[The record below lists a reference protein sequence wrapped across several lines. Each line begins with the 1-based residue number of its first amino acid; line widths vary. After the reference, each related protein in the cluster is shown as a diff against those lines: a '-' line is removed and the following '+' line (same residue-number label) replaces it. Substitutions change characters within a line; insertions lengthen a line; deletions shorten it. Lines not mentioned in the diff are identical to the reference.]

1 MSGVNNPRRY
11 RWSRSVAILLALA
24 LLAAA
29 CGSDGGDDGDGTTG
43 EAAGTPA
50 AGDEPTDP
58 GDEPDDGDDG
68 DDGDEPTPEPQ
79 EPPPVEISECPV
91 GALEEADGP
100 VAVEFWHA
108 MSAINEDALSD
119 LVDAYNAAQDRVQ
132 VTALFQGGYED
143 SFDKYVNTLR
153 SGGDLPDMIQLNEV
167 GLQQMVDSQ
176 STIPIQACVDAD
188 GYDTSDF
195 AGRLVEQYQISG
207 VLVTMPFQLSN
218 PVLYYDGADFVAAGL
233 DPDAPP
239 TTFDDLLDVSRSL
252 VASGVV
258 DKAIALE
265 NDAWIVE
272 QWIAKGGAPLV
283 DNDNGRAARATAAN
297 LDSPAATAVFELL
310 ATLRDEDLL
319 IDTGRGNDQ
328 AVIGKYLALA
338 FGDAT
343 LTIGTSANLG
353 EIYNQLGAFPDIDL
367 RVAPLPGPTEG
378 GTAVGGGSLYLVE
391 DTEPEVRAAVWDFMK
406 WLNEPEQQVTWSI
419 ATGYIPTRQSAID
432 APGIQ
437 LQWEERP
444 GFRVAFD
451 QLAAAGP
458 LPGGGGPVIGDHFG
472 VREAIE
478 QGVERLLSGDDVA
491 DVQAE
496 VQAQANEAIAD
507 YNRRI
512 GE

>member
-1 MSGVNNPRRY
+1 MSDVTHPRRF
-11 RWSRSVAILLALA
+11 SRLVAMLAALA
-24 LLAAA
+24 LLVAA
-29 CGSDGGDDGDGTTG
+29 CGSSGNGGTAGGDDASGPTPTTQ
-43 EAAGTPA
+43 
-50 AGDEPTDP
+50 DE
-58 GDEPDDGDDG
+58 GEPDADEQTDNGDDG
-68 DDGDEPTPEPQ
+68 DDPTPEPQ
-79 EPPPVEISECPV
+79 EPPPVEVSECPV
-91 GALEEADGP
+91 GALDEADGP

-108 MSAINEDALSD
+108 MSAINEDALVA
-119 LVDAYNAAQDRVQ
+119 LVDNYNAAQDRVQ

-233 DPDAPP
+233 DPEVAP
-239 TTFDDLLDVSRSL
+239 TTFDDLLDVSRTL
-252 VASGVV
+252 IASGVV

-265 NDAWIVE
+265 NDAWIIE

-283 DNDNGRAARATAAN
+283 DNDNGRAARATVAN
-297 LDSPAATAVFELL
+297 LDSPAATAAFEFL

-319 IDTGRGNDQ
+319 IDTGRGSDQ

-338 FGDAT
+338 FDDAT

-353 EIYNQLGAFPDIDL
+353 EIYNQLSAFPDFDL

-378 GTAVGGGSLYLVE
+378 GTAVGGGSLYLVK

-437 LQWEERP
+437 LLWEERP

-478 QGVERLLSGDDVA
+478 QGIERLLSGDDVA
-491 DVQAE
+491 DVLAE
-496 VQAQANEAIAD
+496 VQTQANEAIAD

>member
-1 MSGVNNPRRY
+1 MSDVTNSRRC
-11 RWSRSVAILLALA
+11 ALLLAALVATLA

-29 CGSDGGDDGDGTTG
+29 CGSSSDGGSDGDDATG
-43 EAAGTPA
+43 DTPSTP
-50 AGDEPTDP
+50 DE
-58 GDEPDDGDDG
+58 GEPDGVEETDDGDDAAG
-68 DDGDEPTPEPQ
+68 PTPEPQ
-79 EPPPVEISECPV
+79 EPPPVEVSECPV
-91 GALEEADGP
+91 EALDEADGP

-108 MSAINEDALSD
+108 MSAINEDALLE
-119 LVDAYNAAQDRVQ
+119 LVDTYNAAQERVQ

-195 AGRLVEQYQISG
+195 AGRLIEQYQISG

-233 DPDAPP
+233 DPAVPP
-239 TTFDDLLDVSRSL
+239 TTFDDVLDVSRTL
-252 VASGVV
+252 VGAGVV
-258 DKAIALE
+258 DMAMALE
-265 NDAWIVE
+265 NDAWIIE
-272 QWIAKGGAPLV
+272 QWIAKGGAALV
-283 DNDNGRAARATAAN
+283 DNENGRAARARTAN
-297 LDSPAATAVFELL
+297 LDSPAATEAFEFL
-310 ATLRDEDLL
+310 ATLRDENLL

-353 EIYNQLGAFPDIDL
+353 EIYNQLGEFPDFDL

-406 WLNEPEQQVTWSI
+406 WLNEPEQQVSWSI

-437 LQWEERP
+437 LLWEERP

-491 DVQAE
+491 DVLAE